1 MPRAMLR
8 DDYAGYYAPGTG
20 GVRLDDDVRSAGKTV
35 LAPDVDETVPGSL
48 PAPGPKINPLVT
60 VRERFAT
67 GYDEDGNPMWS
78 WADVISDQSAIS
90 FEEREEVSDVSN
102 LTVQTATLLILY
114 PYSAPAIRESATVL
128 TDDGR
133 RWDITGITRL
143 PDRLQLKVER
153 LDDAV

>member
-20 GVRLDDDVRSAGKTV
+20 GVRLDDDSRARGVAG
-35 LAPDVDETVPGSL
+35 LAPDVDETVPGAL
-48 PAPGPKINPLVT
+48 PAPGTRINPLVT

-67 GYDEDGNPMWS
+67 GYDDNGNPIWN
-78 WADVISDQSAIS
+78 WADVITAQSAVS

-102 LTVQTATLLILY
+102 LSVQTATLLILY

-133 RWDITGITRL
+133 RWKITGITRL

-153 LDDAV
+153 IDDAV